1 MAGAKGKGVT
11 VLHEKQGM
19 DCRGVGRGF
28 MLRCAPEAAMRELV
42 SDAALT
48 GAALVRHLDDV
59 RFACLRALRQLLRAL
74 DAERIV
80 IGFISPDGTLLHE
93 DLVWAQG
100 LAPCGESERVMSC
113 APFLQA
119 LQRWLEGS
127 LPAACI
133 PIDPDSAARHE
144 MPCDHLLIVR
154 SDSIEGPR
162 GRAVIAAQ
170 LRHPVSLSP
179 AEALAIS
186 LLITAYYRRSSRV
199 SC

>member
-1 MAGAKGKGVT
+1 MEGGVT
-11 VLHEKQGM
+11 PLREEQATDGR
-19 DCRGVGRGF
+19 DAGRGF
-28 MLRCAPEAAMRELV
+28 TMRFRPETAMRELV
-42 SDAALT
+42 SDAALA
-48 GAALVRHLDDV
+48 GAALIRHLDDV

-80 IGFISPDGTLLHE
+80 IGFISPDGALLHE

-119 LQRWLEGS
+119 LRSWLEDG

-144 MPCDHLLIVR
+144 MPCDHLLVVR
-154 SDSIEGPR
+154 SDSIEGAR

-170 LRHPVSLSP
+170 LRHPVSLAP
-179 AEALAIS
+179 AEAEAIS
-186 LLITAYYRRSSRV
+186 RLITAYYRRRSRV

>member
-1 MAGAKGKGVT
+1 MSWFRMPPSPARPSSGIWT
-11 VLHEKQGM
+11 T
-19 DCRGVGRGF
+19 C
-28 MLRCAPEAAMRELV
+28 V
-42 SDAALT
+42 SPVC
-48 GAALVRHLDDV
+48 G
-59 RFACLRALRQLLRAL
+59 
-74 DAERIV
+74 
-80 IGFISPDGTLLHE
+80 
-93 DLVWAQG
+93 
-100 LAPCGESERVMSC
+100 PCVSSC

>member
-1 MAGAKGKGVT
+1 MT
-11 VLHEKQGM
+11 PLHEEQATDG
-19 DCRGVGRGF
+19 RGAGRGF
-28 MLRCAPEAAMRELV
+28 TMRFRPETAMRELV
-42 SDAALT
+42 SDAALA
-48 GAALVRHLDDV
+48 GAALIRHLDDV

-80 IGFISPDGTLLHE
+80 IGFISPDGALLHE

-119 LQRWLEGS
+119 LRSWLEDG

-144 MPCDHLLIVR
+144 MPCDHLLVVR
-154 SDSIEGPR
+154 SDSIEGAR

-170 LRHPVSLSP
+170 LRHPVSLAP
-179 AEALAIS
+179 AEAEAIS
-186 LLITAYYRRSSRV
+186 RLITAYYRRRSRV

>member
-1 MAGAKGKGVT
+1 METGVLM
-11 VLHEKQGM
+11 LHGE
-19 DCRGVGRGF
+19 RRPSFLGVGSDGTKRF
-28 MLRCAPEAAMRELV
+28 EPEGAMRELV
-42 SDAALT
+42 SDAALA

-80 IGFISPDGTLLHE
+80 IGFISPDGALLHE

-113 APFLQA
+113 APFLLA
-119 LQRWLEGS
+119 LQRWLEEG

-144 MPCDHLLIVR
+144 VPCDHLLVVR
-154 SDSIEGPR
+154 SDAIEGPR

-170 LRHPVSLSP
+170 LRHPVRLAP
-179 AEALAIS
+179 DEAQAIS
-186 LLITAYYRRSSRV
+186 LLITAYYRRCSGI